1 MGLCLTLKENET
13 IYFWK
18 EGESEKKIALS
29 LSLIDKV
36 QKKAYLKLYFNG
48 SEETV
53 ALTKNYGHN
62 NTVQAPM
69 IIVGDGMQI
78 SVTLSRFGKEKIR
91 LMLSA
96 DKSIQMLQVEDTYE
110 PSFDVEKGKRALLD
124 NVGRS
129 TASDPVGYAA

>member
-48 SEETV
+48 GEETV

-96 DKSIQMLQVEDTYE
+96 DKSIQMLQVEDVYE

-124 NVGRS
+124 NAGRAA
-129 TASDPVGYAA
+129 ASDPVSYAA